1 MANYYEQI
9 NRLKRII
16 TIAEKLIADIAKT
29 KSGKN
34 VSSLKPTKTKRN
46 KKRLRRT
53 GKELTDFR
61 AMLKAEREKGTSVA
75 ELAKKHRIST
85 YLDND
90 LWFDLGKPESIAE
103 AERVFFNK

>member
-29 KSGKN
+29 KSGRN

-75 ELAKKHRIST
+75 ELAKKH
-85 YLDND
+85 
-90 LWFDLGKPESIAE
+90 SITTGYIYQL
-103 AERVFFNK
+103 